1 MHPALVFGIVIGGAL
16 VLWGGY
22 EAVNTIYEW
31 HQDRQE
37 QKSYE
42 EYVKAHAEKG
52 RLVPV
57 TLFEN
62 HDEDDEEDDEPL
74 GVWQKRDSMH
84 SQLRHRNNHSSSEE
98 VKTLKV

>member
-1 MHPALVFGIVIGGAL
+1 MHPVLVFGIVLSGAL

-31 HQDRQE
+31 HHDRQE

-52 RLVPV
+52 RPVPV
-57 TLFEN
+57 TVFEN
-62 HDEDDEEDDEPL
+62 HEDDDDDDEPL

-84 SQLRHRNNHSSSEE
+84 SQLRHRNNHSSAEE
-98 VKTLKV
+98 VRQNFN